1 MKRITALTAGTL
13 GAAVLGFG
21 LFTGTAVAD
30 SGPVED
36 GTGPVA
42 TQAQTRDGTCDGA
55 GDAVRTRAGQAIGQ
69 TTRSDGDGTCDGTA
83 VQERTQARDGSGQGA
98 RNGPGAGNGQ
108 GGCRS

>member
-30 SGPVED
+30 SGTD
-36 GTGPVA
+36 GTGPA
-42 TQAQTRDGTCDGA
+42 TTQAQLQARDRTCDGT
-55 GDAVRTRAGQAIGQ
+55 GDAVRTRAGQANGQ

-83 VQERTQARDGSGQGA
+83 TQERTQARDGNGQGA
-98 RNGPGAGNGQ
+98 GNRQ